1 MLCWPRL
8 PSPCLSSLERQSP
21 SPASLLRVWNI
32 VMERPICTGFNIN
45 QASHHRVWSIRFPTV
60 TLGSQTG
67 SLAVGQKQIS
77 HLQSAVCRLR
87 MLESITVFKVHK
99 NLPQWYS
106 PEHKPPCLGG
116 SAAQSAASL
125 GNWQRMLWVYIRGG
139 SLREEFAVRAL
150 DHECLHAPHVR
161 APWAAQPG
169 PGRSSRDCRGPVS
182 YSSQFCER
190 GAEWKVRDFFSPRL
204 PLSHWGDMEKSS
216 GKES

>member
-8 PSPCLSSLERQSP
+8 PSPCLSSLERRSP

-32 VMERPICTGFNIN
+32 VMEKRICNGFNIN
-45 QASHHRVWSIRFPTV
+45 QASLHGYWSIRFPTV

-77 HLQSAVCRLR
+77 HLRSAVCRLR
-87 MLESITVFKVHK
+87 MLESITVFKVHM

-125 GNWQRMLWVYIRGG
+125 GNWQRMLFISGG
-139 SLREEFAVRAL
+139 SLRGRVFSE
-150 DHECLHAPHVR
+150 DSGS
-161 APWAAQPG
+161 WA
-169 PGRSSRDCRGPVS
+169 
-182 YSSQFCER
+182 
-190 GAEWKVRDFFSPRL
+190 
-204 PLSHWGDMEKSS
+204 SS
-216 GKES
+216 GTTC